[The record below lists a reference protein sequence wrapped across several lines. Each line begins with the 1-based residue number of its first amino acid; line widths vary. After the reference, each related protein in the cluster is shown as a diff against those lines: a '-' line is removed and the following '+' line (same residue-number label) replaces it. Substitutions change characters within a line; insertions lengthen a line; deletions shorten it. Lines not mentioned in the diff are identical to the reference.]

1 GSSKKLLEE
10 EVKPLVESFLK
21 ERGLELSAEK
31 THITRIE
38 DGFDFLGQ
46 NVRDYGGT
54 IVVKPSRKNV
64 ATFLEK
70 VRGIIKASKH
80 VTAGH
85 LIVNLNQ
92 VIRGWANY
100 HRHVASKRTFS
111 RVDTRSFVRYGSG
124 PNGGTPRSPDNGSK
138 TDTLRPSTNGIG
150 SFTAQS
156 PAGRRSSNRSGSSP
170 PQVCR
175 SSDIPRS
182 KGKRILTTPPGNRT
196 SRNVSA

>member
-1 GSSKKLLEE
+1 M
-10 EVKPLVESFLK
+10 KPLVESFLK

-85 LIVNLNQ
+85 LIVNLNP

-111 RVDTRSFVRYGSG
+111 RVDHAIFRALWQWAKRRHPKKSRQWIKDRYFE
-124 PNGGTPRSPDNGSK
+124 TIDQR
-138 TDTLRPSTNGIG
+138 LEMC
-150 SFTAQS
+150 A
-156 PAGRRSSNRSGSSP
+156 
-170 PQVCR
+170 
-175 SSDIPRS
+175 
-182 KGKRILTTPPGNRT
+182 
-196 SRNVSA
+196 